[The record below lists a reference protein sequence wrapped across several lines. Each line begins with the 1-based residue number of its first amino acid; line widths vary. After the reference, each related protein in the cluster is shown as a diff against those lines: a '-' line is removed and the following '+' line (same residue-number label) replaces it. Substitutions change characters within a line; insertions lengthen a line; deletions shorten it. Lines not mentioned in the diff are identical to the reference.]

1 VLQIGE
7 KARNRC
13 FSGPCRRLAGSN
25 GAKRERERERREK
38 HMGMG
43 MGMSCVCEGKEK
55 SQKTF
60 SIGSSVSSC
69 YVIQY
74 YVVVSDYE
82 RWT

>member
-13 FSGPCRRLAGSN
+13 FGGPTAALLVRTEQRE
-25 GAKRERERERREK
+25 RERERERREK

-43 MGMSCVCEGKEK
+43 MRMSCVCEGKGK
-55 SQKTF
+55 CQKTF

-69 YVIQY
+69 YVI
-74 YVVVSDYE
+74 
-82 RWT
+82 